1 VNRRRDL
8 IVSLTSAALWM
19 HGVMLECRA
28 MAAALGFAWT
38 KVPAI
43 TVIGMAGDTRQR
55 LVRDA
60 VVFWNDTLAGL
71 GSGFRLGKITQG
83 PESVPDAVI
92 AGMSQDML
100 SGRKSEFPPE
110 LAAIPGDVT
119 VALSTVAFIS
129 FSAHW
134 RNGKGLVAI
143 GHPHLLTLPNVARNV
158 IAHEFGH
165 AIGLAHNSDPTKLMC
180 GRPAPC
186 RPVGFRSMTEHYF
199 PLTEDEKALLL
210 RLYPPDW
217 SGH

>member
-1 VNRRRDL
+1 
-8 IVSLTSAALWM
+8 
-19 HGVMLECRA
+19 

-43 TVIGMAGDTRQR
+43 TVIGAARDARQP

-60 VVFWNDTLAGL
+60 VAFWNDTLAGL

-92 AGMSQDML
+92 AGLSPIIL
-100 SGRKSEFPPE
+100 SGRNPEFPPE

-119 VALSTVAFIS
+119 VALSTVDFIS

-134 RNGKGLVAI
+134 ANGKGLVAI
-143 GHPHLLTLPNVARNV
+143 KSGHAYPLTLPNVARNV

-165 AIGLAHNSDPTKLMC
+165 AVGLAHNSDPTKLMC

-186 RPVGFRSMTEHYF
+186 RPAGFRSMTEHYF

-210 RLYPPDW
+210 QLYPPDW
-217 SGH
+217 RGH